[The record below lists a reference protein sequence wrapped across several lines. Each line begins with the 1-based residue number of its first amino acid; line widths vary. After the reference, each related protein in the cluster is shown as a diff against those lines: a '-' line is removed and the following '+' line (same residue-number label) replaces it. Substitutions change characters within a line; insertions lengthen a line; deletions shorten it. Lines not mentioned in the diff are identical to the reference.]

1 MSEKIKQ
8 PSPSLLESQS
18 RGGDINEAGIAFQA
32 AITLSY
38 IPKWLAMEGFTSMV
52 REGLGDT
59 EAKLFVP
66 GIGLRNEFLEVKDH
80 SLSPSEFWPEIDRF
94 KQIDTGAPGDYQWFT
109 LATTGLS
116 KELRP
121 LVNSLRRIRGPYAFY
136 EGSAIMDQSYKEYEG
151 VVERLEKSE
160 EEAAFLYRKVLV
172 LDDLSTNRSHAKA
185 LFKQSVR
192 DHLGS
197 HKNLPDNVLD
207 DIYESL
213 GSFVLSRRNET
224 ILRAEI
230 EQTINTKIPAN
241 LKPPPQPVRIHTAT
255 REDEIDWHETE
266 LQFPWSKFSG
276 GERRNYP
283 APEIWNTEII
293 SPLNETKT
301 WILKHRKTRRIRL
314 SGSRRLSTSL
324 AFGAVF
330 SAVSGFAIDMVYR
343 DDAIWPTDSHAEETT
358 IPYELLTSGTA
369 QNQTGEHLVVSV
381 AILRDIA
388 EEVDA
393 FLSDSN
399 LTEAPT
405 LHIRGAQ
412 PVLTANQANL
422 IVGKIKTCMSD
433 AARATGA
440 KQIELFFAGP
450 AFLALFL
457 GHRLNATI
465 GRIQCYERIQPS
477 QYVQTCLLF
486 A

>member
-1 MSEKIKQ
+1 MSKNIKR
-8 PSPSLLESQS
+8 PGPSLLESQS

-38 IPKWLAMEGFTSMV
+38 IPKWLAMEGFTAMV

-66 GIGLRNEFLEVKDH
+66 AIGSRNEFLEVKDH

-94 KQIDTGAPGDYQWFT
+94 RQIDTGAPGDYQWFT

-136 EGSAIMDQSYKEYEG
+136 EGSAIMDQSYEEYEG
-151 VVERLEKSE
+151 GVERLGKSK
-160 EEAAFLYRKVLV
+160 EEAAFLYRKVLI
-172 LDDLSTNRSHAKA
+172 LDDLSTNQSHAKA
-185 LFKQSVR
+185 LFKQSLR

-197 HKNLPDNVLD
+197 HKDLPDNILD

-213 GSFVLSRRNET
+213 GSFVQSRRNAT

-230 EQTINTKIPAN
+230 EQTINTKIPASI
-241 LKPPPQPVRIHTAT
+241 KPSPQPVRIHTAT
-255 REDEIDWHETE
+255 REDEIDWNKTE
-266 LQFPWSKFSG
+266 LQFAWSKFSG
-276 GERRNYP
+276 GEGRKYP

-293 SPLNETKT
+293 ATLKETKA
-301 WILKHRKTRRIRL
+301 WMLKHRNTSRIRL

-324 AFGAVF
+324 AFGSVF
-330 SAVSGFAIDMVYR
+330 SAVAGFAIDMVYR
-343 DDAIWPTDSHAEETT
+343 DDAVWPTDAHAEGTT

-381 AILRDIA
+381 AIVRDIDA
-388 EEVDA
+388 EVDA
-393 FLSDSN
+393 FLTNSDLN
-399 LTEAPT
+399 KAPT

-422 IVGKIKTCMSD
+422 IVGNIKTCMSE
-433 AARATGA
+433 AVRATGA